1 MKKLNT
7 PYEVQQL
14 DVEKSKNLVTIQSIK
29 LTTAAAE
36 ELAKVPNNLRD
47 MMKSFRKMLQTVMK
61 KNPKKRSFV
70 VQTCLKCC
78 LPKPI
83 QSCHS

>member
-36 ELAKVPNNLRD
+36 ELAKVPNNLHD
-47 MMKSFRKMLQTVMK
+47 MMALRKV
-61 KNPKKRSFV
+61 FV
-70 VQTCLKCC
+70 KYFKQL
-78 LPKPI
+78 
-83 QSCHS
+83 